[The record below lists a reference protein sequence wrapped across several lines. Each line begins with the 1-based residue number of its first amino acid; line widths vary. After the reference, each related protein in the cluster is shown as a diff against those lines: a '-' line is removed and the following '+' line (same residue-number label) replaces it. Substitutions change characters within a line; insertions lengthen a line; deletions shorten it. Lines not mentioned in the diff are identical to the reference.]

1 MESRDHNVI
10 RSGGGGEVSKGD
22 RKTQT
27 GMRKENMEKRQP
39 EKQAQTSKKEKEF
52 KTIKYCRREAEERK
66 CREMKMG
73 EDRNIC

>member
-1 MESRDHNVI
+1 
-10 RSGGGGEVSKGD
+10 
-22 RKTQT
+22 
-27 GMRKENMEKRQP
+27 MEKRQP